1 MARRRRRSCSA
12 SRRSRRSRRRS
23 APSRRPRT
31 ASTPRPCGRAPGS
44 STAPSSSGASP
55 STSTPDGGSSAR
67 GRHAEG
73 PLAPPRAPCARGRPL
88 PDRGL
93 LGVRLRDP
101 VPPAA
106 GDRRAA
112 VPGLRAPARA
122 CPDRVGLRV
131 PRVRPLS
138 AEPPRLAS
146 LRVVRRGQG
155 LHARRARP
163 RRDHDL
169 RLPRLRLLAARD
181 RVLPG
186 AVGRRGKPRA
196 RGLPRGAPVRAPP
209 RLQPAVRDRRR
220 WRLACGRSAAGA
232 AAPAGRRHPGPG
244 APLGQGGDAR
254 RRRAAARRSRGHP
267 RRTAVLNETGDDPV
281 AIHFVPDVFGLA
293 SLRGGV
299 EEFESIP
306 FVHLREFPLYGW
318 NRVAKRVLDLIVGG
332 GSLGVAAPVM
342 FAIATALKLVSRGP
356 VLYRQERMGLDG
368 QRFRMLKFRT
378 MRVDAE
384 RETGPV
390 WARPDD
396 SRRTRLGTFLRRWSL
411 DELPQLWNVLRGEMS
426 LVGPR
431 PERPSFVEEFRRR
444 VPGYMLRH
452 KMKAGITGWAQIN
465 GWRGQ
470 TSIEKRIEY
479 DLYYIERWSLGFDL
493 KILLLTFWSGFRNR
507 NAY

>member
-1 MARRRRRSCSA
+1 MLKAHSRLLEHLALAGDLCLIAACWVSAYAIRFHLLRVTDVPPFRDYALQLLPILVVWGFAFHAFDLYRPSRLGSHLSEWFRVAIASTLGVLVLIAIMTFAFRGYEYSRLVITFFLVQAIVAVSLARAAFREVLRFARRRGYNQRYAIVVGGGEPAAEVLRVLQ
-12 SRRSRRSRRRS
+12 
-23 APSRRPRT
+23 RRPDVGIRVLGLLSDK
-31 ASTPRPCGRAPGS
+31 AEAPGID
-44 STAPSSSGASP
+44 A
-55 STSTPDGGSSAR
+55 
-67 GRHAEG
+67 
-73 PLAPPRAPCARGRPL
+73 
-88 PDRGL
+88 
-93 LGVRLRDP
+93 
-101 VPPAA
+101 
-106 GDRRAA
+106 
-112 VPGLRAPARA
+112 
-122 CPDRVGLRV
+122 
-131 PRVRPLS
+131 
-138 AEPPRLAS
+138 PRL
-146 LRVVRRGQG
+146 GG
-155 LHARRARP
+155 LEEIRAVLDRQQVDIVFIALP
-163 RRDHDL
+163 HSEY
-169 RLPRLRLLAARD
+169 PRL
-181 RVLPG
+181 
-186 AVGRRGKPRA
+186 
-196 RGLPRGAPVRAPP
+196 
-209 RLQPAVRDRRR
+209 
-220 WRLACGRSAAGA
+220 
-232 AAPAGRRHPGPG
+232 
-244 APLGQGGDAR
+244 
-254 RRRAAARRSRGHP
+254 
-267 RRTAVLNETGDDPV
+267 TAVLNEIGDDPV

-306 FVHLREFPLYGW
+306 FIHLRESPLYGW
-318 NRVAKRVLDLIVGG
+318 NRVAKRVLDLVVGG
-332 GSLGVAAPVM
+332 GALVLAAPAM
-342 FAIATALKLVSRGP
+342 LAIATALKLVSSGP

-368 QRFRMLKFRT
+368 QRFQMLKFRT

>member
-1 MARRRRRSCSA
+1 MLKAHSRLLEHLALAGDLCLIAVCWVSAYAIRFHLLRVTDVPPFQDYALQLLPILVVWGFAFHAFDLYRPSRLGSHLSEWFRVAIASTLGVLVLIAIMTFAFRGYEYSRLVITFFLVQSIVVVSLARAAFREVLRFARRRGYNQRYAIVVGGGEPAAEVLRVL
-12 SRRSRRSRRRS
+12 RRRVDVGI
-23 APSRRPRT
+23 RV
-31 ASTPRPCGRAPGS
+31 
-44 STAPSSSGASP
+44 
-55 STSTPDGGSSAR
+55 
-67 GRHAEG
+67 
-73 PLAPPRAPCARGRPL
+73 L
-88 PDRGL
+88 GL
-93 LGVRLRDP
+93 LSDK
-101 VPPAA
+101 AE
-106 GDRRAA
+106 
-112 VPGLRAPARA
+112 APAIDA
-122 CPDRVGLRV
+122 
-131 PRVRPLS
+131 
-138 AEPPRLAS
+138 PRL
-146 LRVVRRGQG
+146 GG
-155 LHARRARP
+155 LEEIRAVLDRQQVDIVFIALP
-163 RRDHDL
+163 HSEY
-169 RLPRLRLLAARD
+169 PRL
-181 RVLPG
+181 
-186 AVGRRGKPRA
+186 
-196 RGLPRGAPVRAPP
+196 
-209 RLQPAVRDRRR
+209 
-220 WRLACGRSAAGA
+220 
-232 AAPAGRRHPGPG
+232 
-244 APLGQGGDAR
+244 
-254 RRRAAARRSRGHP
+254 
-267 RRTAVLNETGDDPV
+267 TAVLNEIGDDPV
-281 AIHFVPDVFGLA
+281 TIHFVPDVFGLA

-306 FVHLREFPLYGW
+306 FIHLRESPLYGW
-318 NRVAKRVLDLIVGG
+318 NRVAKRVLDLVVGG
-332 GSLGVAAPVM
+332 GALVLAAPAM
-342 FAIATALKLVSRGP
+342 LAIATALKLVSSGP

-368 QRFRMLKFRT
+368 QRFQMLKFRT

>member
-1 MARRRRRSCSA
+1 MLKAHSRLLEHLALAGDLCLIAACWVSAYAIRFHLMRVTDVPPFRDYALQLLPILVVWGFAFHAFDLYRPSRLGSHLSEWFRVAIASTLGVLVLIAIMTFAFRGYEYSRLVITFFLVQSIVVVSLARAAFREVLRFARRRGYNQRYAIVVGGGEPAAEVLRVL
-12 SRRSRRSRRRS
+12 RRRVDVGIRVLGLLS
-23 APSRRPRT
+23 DKAE
-31 ASTPRPCGRAPGS
+31 APGID
-44 STAPSSSGASP
+44 A
-55 STSTPDGGSSAR
+55 
-67 GRHAEG
+67 
-73 PLAPPRAPCARGRPL
+73 
-88 PDRGL
+88 
-93 LGVRLRDP
+93 
-101 VPPAA
+101 
-106 GDRRAA
+106 
-112 VPGLRAPARA
+112 
-122 CPDRVGLRV
+122 
-131 PRVRPLS
+131 
-138 AEPPRLAS
+138 PRL
-146 LRVVRRGQG
+146 GG
-155 LHARRARP
+155 LEEIRAVLDRQQVDIVFIALP
-163 RRDHDL
+163 HSEY
-169 RLPRLRLLAARD
+169 PRL
-181 RVLPG
+181 
-186 AVGRRGKPRA
+186 
-196 RGLPRGAPVRAPP
+196 
-209 RLQPAVRDRRR
+209 
-220 WRLACGRSAAGA
+220 
-232 AAPAGRRHPGPG
+232 
-244 APLGQGGDAR
+244 
-254 RRRAAARRSRGHP
+254 
-267 RRTAVLNETGDDPV
+267 TAVLNEIGDDPV

-306 FVHLREFPLYGW
+306 FIHLRESPLYGW
-318 NRVAKRVLDLIVGG
+318 NRVAKRVLDLVVGG
-332 GSLGVAAPVM
+332 GALVLAAPAM
-342 FAIATALKLVSRGP
+342 LAIATALKLVSSGP

-368 QRFRMLKFRT
+368 QRFQMLKFRT